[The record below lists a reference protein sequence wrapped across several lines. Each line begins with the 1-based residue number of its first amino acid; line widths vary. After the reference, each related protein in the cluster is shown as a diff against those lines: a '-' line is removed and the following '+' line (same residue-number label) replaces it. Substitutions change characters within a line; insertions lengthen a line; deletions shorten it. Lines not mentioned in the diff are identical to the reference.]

1 MLSAERK
8 LEIAKIINENGKI
21 KTSELSKRFNVS
33 EMTVLRDLASL
44 EEEGV
49 LKRVYGGALA
59 FNDSSNE
66 ISSVFRSKINLKQK
80 DSIASKALSLISEGS
95 SIYLDSSTTSL
106 SLAKLV
112 GSKKN
117 ITLVTNG
124 LDIINTAKG
133 NGKIKIICPGGE
145 LNDVNMSFY
154 GPSAEK
160 FIEDINVNIAFIS
173 AAGISLKSG
182 ITEQN
187 PQNIAIKKIM
197 VKNSDISVLLI
208 DSSKFGKITLN
219 KVCLLQDIDT
229 IITDKE
235 PAPQYVELFKNNDI
249 KLLYCS

>member
-8 LEIAKIINENGKI
+8 LKIAKIINKNGKI
-21 KTSELSKRFNVS
+21 KTSEISRKFNVS

-66 ISSVFRSKINLKQK
+66 ISSVFRRKLSRKEK
-80 DSIASKALSLISEGS
+80 DSIASKALSMISEGMS
-95 SIYLDSSTTSL
+95 FFVDSSTTSL
-106 SLAKLV
+106 ALANLI
-112 GSKKN
+112 SSIKN

-124 LDIINTAKG
+124 LDIVNALKG
-133 NGKIKIICPGGE
+133 NEAIKIICPGGE
-145 LNDVNMSFY
+145 LNQVNMSFY
-154 GPSAEK
+154 GPVAAN
-160 FIEDINVNIAFIS
+160 FLNDINVDSTFIS

-197 VKNSDISVLLI
+197 IKNSGNAILLV
-208 DSSKFGKITLN
+208 DSSKFDKITLN
-219 KVCLLQDIDT
+219 KICLLDDIDT
-229 IITDKE
+229 IITDKK
-235 PAPQYVELFKNNDI
+235 PNKKYLDLFKDKDI
-249 KLLYCS
+249 NLIY